1 MKNNIILYGLLAGA
15 SFLAYKHFTKKKVNA
30 MEVVDADELYPNELE
45 VKPMTKE
52 EEIKRKKDK
61 LRLVKGGGKTVRVP
75 VSSQTI
81 RL

>member
-1 MKNNIILYGLLAGA
+1 MKNKVIIYGLLAGA
-15 SFLAYKHFTKKKVNA
+15 SFLAYKHFTKKRVNA
-30 MEVVDADELYPNELE
+30 MEVVDADELYQLE

-61 LRLVKGGGKTVRVP
+61 FRLVKGGGKTVRIP
-75 VSSQTI
+75 VASQTI